1 MLDVIDEEFVT
12 FYEFINIKATEQ
24 QGMLF
29 CGGQTTSYRPESS
42 CDLFSAQLYLWM
54 GTSLIAPRYFLRK
67 RLAFCLGGST
77 AGGSRAL
84 FGAAAPFFLLFWAI
98 CGRWF

>member
-29 CGGQTTSYRPESS
+29 CGVQTTFTG
-42 CDLFSAQLYLWM
+42 LTVAVIF
-54 GTSLIAPRYFLRK
+54 
-67 RLAFCLGGST
+67 LAFNCIYGW
-77 AGGSRAL
+77 AL
-84 FGAAAPFFLLFWAI
+84 V
-98 CGRWF
+98 